1 MRRVTFHRVSGEFT
15 EATKTQCSQAVQN
28 ERNASMPEGR
38 LHEHD
43 FNAAL
48 AEAMKRMHADK
59 RIDFSHERVGVLKP
73 VSGGSSGRV
82 DVLVSAAGLLPVAV
96 EVEYDRAGSQP
107 DKDAVARLGLELK
120 RDGRVI
126 EAAISVLAPPLAE
139 QWKDH
144 EEAVSRL
151 VGGAQLHYAV
161 FSRSESSA
169 EPIRWPRTGWL
180 TGTAQS
186 LSELAV
192 MVSVPPGQ
200 VEKVASDAADKM
212 RGISEDLDA
221 SLSDDAKLRLAI
233 AMGRPSGSDSLNVVG
248 VVWLNAFLFQDRI
261 AQSHTEV
268 PKRAEAILDYN
279 PLPELVQQAWETI
292 RGIDYRSVFDPATEA
307 LQIVERN
314 AGTAVTADLLGRAAR
329 MANRVEASVLGLFD
343 IGGELFQRL
352 ISDRSEAA
360 SYYTRPEVAEF
371 LAHITVNEGVQL
383 PRPARALALGESD
396 HLGETFRIA
405 DFACGTGTLLRAAY
419 RRVRALARAAGAQ
432 PEGLAA
438 LHTHLMEQGF
448 CGVDISPIAAHLTA
462 SGLSN
467 IEPGADY
474 RHTNIGVAQV
484 CGPAGKTGSVEY
496 LATEELADLF
506 GYEASTTGS
515 APRPGAEADA
525 QGLYAPDE
533 RFDIVMMNPPY
544 SRSRGGQALF
554 DIAGATD
561 SERTR
566 AQKRAAT
573 LVRDTPANLKAG
585 LASVFC
591 ELVRCKLSPGGRAG
605 IVLPITA
612 AASPA
617 WAGIR
622 AMFETH
628 FDDLLLVAFP
638 GATRG
643 GDRTLSADTAMGE
656 MIIAATKRS
665 EPRTDLSAADIM
677 TVALDEPFSSIAVA
691 AETGRSVDAA
701 LRGREEQREGNVTVG
716 SAVTGRWTVLPATDG
731 GPWAAVGAA
740 SFGAV
745 TVAERL
751 TRRGEFMP
759 LDAHEPVCS
768 VAMTTIGELFEVGP
782 THHRIGHV
790 AGNEPIGE
798 FELWPISD
806 DQVRAD
812 VSLWASDADAQ
823 TMLTVDPTHYGLAV
837 GPRLGAARE
846 RALVQ
851 LQRELSRSDG
861 GNPSDAA
868 VAEAQAEAEANERAR
883 SHNALAEMRRCRSI
897 LFYQR
902 GIFWPSQVA
911 LAAITDK
918 PVMGGRAWCALLH
931 DDPVIRFGFAIWAN
945 STLGMVVHW
954 SRAQRQQHGR
964 SSAQLEGIRQMP
976 CPDFNE
982 TSTYAAAR
990 ELLETRLE
998 LLRTTLMPA
1007 RDAYR
1012 DPARAAVDEA
1022 AAHLLGIPDSEPLRD
1037 LARDWCREPSVHD
1050 GTPPVFQ

>member
-1 MRRVTFHRVSGEFT
+1 
-15 EATKTQCSQAVQN
+15 
-28 ERNASMPEGR
+28 MPEGK

-48 AEAMKRMHADK
+48 AEAMKRMHADD
-59 RIDFSHERVGVLKP
+59 RVVFSHERVGVLRL
-73 VSGGSSGRV
+73 VSGGGSRRV
-82 DVLVSAAGLLPVAV
+82 DVLVRAKNLLPVAV
-96 EVEYDRAGSQP
+96 EVEYDRPGARP
-107 DKDAVARLGLELK
+107 DRDAEARLGLEFVG
-120 RDGRVI
+120 DGRVI
-126 EAAISVLAPPLAE
+126 ASAISVLAPPLAE
-139 QWKDH
+139 QWTDH
-144 EEAVSRL
+144 EDAVSRL
-151 VGGAQLHYAV
+151 VGGAQLQYAV
-161 FSRSESSA
+161 LSRSDDA
-169 EPIRWPRTGWL
+169 AAPLRWPRAGWL

-186 LSELAV
+186 LAELAV

-200 VEKVASDAADKM
+200 LELVAADAADKM
-212 RGISEDLDA
+212 RGISEDLAAD
-221 SLSDDAKLRLAI
+221 LSDDAKLRLAA

-261 AQSHTEV
+261 AQAHPDV
-268 PKRAEAILDYN
+268 PNRSEAVPDYN
-279 PLPELVQQAWETI
+279 PIPQLVRQAWGAI
-292 RGIDYRSVFDPATEA
+292 RAIDYRSVFDPATAA
-307 LQIVERN
+307 LGIVERDV
-314 AGTAVTADLLGRAAR
+314 GTALTADLLGRAALI
-329 MANRVEASVLGLFD
+329 AGRVESGVLGVFD

-371 LAHITVNEGVQL
+371 LAHITVNDSVRL
-383 PRPARALALGESD
+383 PRSARAVALGESD
-396 HLGETFRIA
+396 HLGEVFRIA

-438 LHTHLMEQGF
+438 LHTHLMEEGF

-474 RHTNIGVAQV
+474 RHTNIGVAPV
-484 CGPAGKTGSVEY
+484 CGPKGATGSVEY
-496 LATEELADLF
+496 LETDYLADLF

-515 APRPGAEADA
+515 APRDGAEADA

-533 RFDIVMMNPPY
+533 RFDIVLMNPPY
-544 SRSRGGQALF
+544 SRTRGGQALF
-554 DIAGATD
+554 DIAGAAD
-561 SERTR
+561 AERVR
-566 AQKRAAT
+566 AQKRAAK
-573 LVRDTPANLKAG
+573 LVHDTPANLKAG
-585 LASVFC
+585 LAAVFC
-591 ELVRCKLSPGGRAG
+591 ELVRRKLSPGGRVG
-605 IVLPITA
+605 IVLPVTA

-617 WAGIR
+617 WSGIR

-643 GDRTLSADTAMGE
+643 GDKTLSADTAMGE
-656 MIIAATKRS
+656 MIIAGTKRS
-665 EPRTDLSAADIM
+665 EPRVDLAAADIM
-677 TVALDEPFSSIAVA
+677 TVALDEPFGSIAVA

-716 SAVTGRWTVLPATDG
+716 SAVTGRWTVLPTADG

-745 TVAERL
+745 AVAERL

-759 LDAHEPVCS
+759 LDAHEPVCR
-768 VAMTTIGELFEVGP
+768 VAMTTIGELFELGP

-790 AGNEPIGE
+790 AGNEPIGA
-798 FELWPISD
+798 FELWPIAD
-806 DQVRAD
+806 DQVRPD
-812 VSLWASDADAQ
+812 TSLWASDAEAQ
-823 TMLTVDPTHYGLAV
+823 TTLTVDPTHYGHVV
-837 GPRLGAARE
+837 GPRFSDARE

-851 LQRELSRSDG
+851 LQRKLSRTNG
-861 GNPSDAA
+861 GQPSDAA
-868 VAEAQAEAEANERAR
+868 NAQAQAEAEAAERAR
-883 SHNALAEMRRCRSI
+883 SQIALDEMRRCRST

-911 LAAITDK
+911 LAAVTDK

-931 DDPVIRFGFAIWAN
+931 DDPAVRFGFAIWAN

-964 SSAQLEGIRQMP
+964 SSAQLEGIRHMP
-976 CPDFNE
+976 CPDFNDVA
-982 TSTYAAAR
+982 TYARTR
-990 ELLETRLE
+990 ELLESESE

-1012 DPARAAVDEA
+1012 DSVRAALDDA
-1022 AAHLLGIPDSEPLRD
+1022 ATRLLGIPDAASLRD
-1037 LARDWCREPSVHD
+1037 LARNWCCEPSVHD
-1050 GTPPVFQ
+1050 GTPPVFE

>member
-1 MRRVTFHRVSGEFT
+1 
-15 EATKTQCSQAVQN
+15 
-28 ERNASMPEGR
+28 MPEGK

-59 RIDFSHERVGVLKP
+59 SVSFTGERVGMLAP
-73 VSGGSSGRV
+73 SAGAGSRRI
-82 DVLVSAAGLLPVAV
+82 DVLVRSASLLPVAV
-96 EVEYDRAGSQP
+96 EVEYDRPAGNP
-107 DKDAVARLGLELK
+107 DRDAAARLGLELGQGGK
-120 RDGRVI
+120 GI
-126 EAAISVLAPPLAE
+126 SSAIAVLAPPLAE

-144 EEAVSRL
+144 EDAVSRL
-151 VGGAQLHYAV
+151 VGGAQLRYAV
-161 FSRSESSA
+161 HSRSEVGA
-169 EPIRWPRTGWL
+169 EPERWPRSGWL

-186 LSELAV
+186 LAEFAV
-192 MVSVPPGQ
+192 MVSIPPGQ
-200 VEKVASDAADKM
+200 LEMVAATAAM
-212 RGISEDLDA
+212 RMHGISEELDDN
-221 SLSDDAKLRLAI
+221 LSDDAKLRLAV

-261 AQSHTEV
+261 AQSHPGV
-268 PKRAEAILDYN
+268 PARADVMPDYN
-279 PLPELVQQAWETI
+279 PVPYMVKEAWNAI
-292 RGIDYRSVFDPATEA
+292 RGIDYRSVFDPATDA
-307 LQIVERN
+307 LRIVETN
-314 AGTAVTADLLGRAAR
+314 VGTALTAELLGRAAR
-329 MANRVEASVLGLFD
+329 MAGRIEASELGVFD

-360 SYYTRPEVAEF
+360 SFYTRPEVAEF
-371 LAHITVNEGVQL
+371 LAHVTVNDGVRL
-383 PRPARALALGESD
+383 PQSARALALGEPNPI
-396 HLGETFRIA
+396 GEIFRIA

-419 RRVRALARAAGAQ
+419 RRVRALAQAAGAM

-438 LHTHLMEQGF
+438 LHTHLMEYGF

-467 IEPGADY
+467 IEPSADY
-474 RHTNIGVAQV
+474 RHTNIGVAPV
-484 CGPAGKTGSVEY
+484 CGPKGATGSVEY
-496 LATEELADLF
+496 LAVDELADLF
-506 GYEASTTGS
+506 GYEASTAGS

-533 RFDIVMMNPPY
+533 RYDVVMMNPPY
-544 SRSRGGQALF
+544 SRTRGGQALF

-561 SERTR
+561 AERAR
-566 AQKRAAT
+566 AQKRAAA

-591 ELVRCKLSPGGRAG
+591 ELVRRKACTGGRVG

-617 WAGIR
+617 WSGIR
-622 AMFETH
+622 AMFEKH

-643 GDRTLSADTAMGE
+643 GDKTLSADTAMGE
-656 MIIAATKRS
+656 MIIAGTKRS
-665 EPRTDLSAADIM
+665 EPRAELASADIM
-677 TVALDEPFSSIAVA
+677 TVALDEPFGSIAVA

-701 LRGREEQREGNVTVG
+701 LRCREEQREGNVTVG
-716 SAVTGRWTVLPATDG
+716 SAVTGRWTVLPAADG

-745 TVAERL
+745 AVAERL

-759 LDAHEPVCS
+759 LDAHEPVCRA
-768 VAMTTIGELFEVGP
+768 AMTTIGELFELGP

-790 AGNEPIGE
+790 AGNESIGA
-798 FELWPISD
+798 FELWPITD
-806 DQVRAD
+806 DQVRPD
-812 VSLWASDADAQ
+812 TSLWASDAEAQ
-823 TMLTVDPTHYGLAV
+823 TTLTVEPTHYGLAV
-837 GPRLGAARE
+837 GPRLNAARDK
-846 RALVQ
+846 ALAS
-851 LQRELSRSDG
+851 LQRKLSRTNG
-861 GNPSDAA
+861 GKPSDAA
-868 VAEAQAEAEANERAR
+868 TAQAQAEAEAAERGR
-883 SHNALAEMRRCRSI
+883 SQSALAEMRRCRST

-911 LAAITDK
+911 LAAVTDK
-918 PVMGGRAWCALLH
+918 PIMGGRAWCALLH

-964 SSAQLEGIRQMP
+964 SSTQLEGIRQMP

-982 TSTYAAAR
+982 TTTYAAAGD
-990 ELLETRLE
+990 LLSTSQH
-998 LLRTTLMPA
+998 LLSDRLMPA

-1012 DPARAAVDEA
+1012 DPARAALDEA
-1022 AAHLLGIPDSEPLRD
+1022 AAQLLGIPDAGPLRD
-1037 LARDWCREPSVHD
+1037 LARNWCCEPSVHD
-1050 GTPPVFQ
+1050 GTPPVFD

>member
-1 MRRVTFHRVSGEFT
+1 MS
-15 EATKTQCSQAVQN
+15 
-28 ERNASMPEGR
+28 EGK

-48 AEAMKRMHADK
+48 AEAMKRMHADN
-59 RIDFSHERVGVLKP
+59 RVSFRHERVGVLQSA
-73 VSGGSSGRV
+73 SGGSSRRV
-82 DVLVSAAGLLPVAV
+82 DVLVSADGLLPVAV

-107 DKDAVARLGLELK
+107 DRDAVARLGLELK

-126 EAAISVLAPPLAE
+126 EAAISVLAPALAE
-139 QWKDH
+139 QWADH
-144 EEAVSRL
+144 EDAVSRL
-151 VGGAQLHYAV
+151 VGGAQLQYAV
-161 FSRSESSA
+161 HSRSADSP
-169 EPIRWPRTGWL
+169 EPDRWPRTGWL

-186 LSELAV
+186 LAELAV

-200 VEKVASDAADKM
+200 VETVASDAADKM
-212 RGISEDLDA
+212 RGISEDLDS

-261 AQSHTEV
+261 AQSHAGV
-268 PKRAEAILDYN
+268 PKRADAILDHN
-279 PLPELVQQAWETI
+279 PLPHLVRQAWEAV

-314 AGTAVTADLLGRAAR
+314 AGTAVTADLLGRAVL
-329 MANRVEASVLGLFD
+329 MANRVEASVLGVFD

-371 LAHITVNEGVQL
+371 LAHITVNESVQL
-383 PRPARALALGESD
+383 PRSARSLALGESD
-396 HLGETFRIA
+396 HLGEVFRIA

-419 RRVRALARAAGAQ
+419 RRVRALARAAGVQ

-438 LHTHLMEQGF
+438 LHTHLMEEGF

-474 RHTNIGVAQV
+474 RHTNIGVAPA
-484 CGPAGKTGSVEY
+484 CGPRGATGSVEY

-506 GYEASTTGS
+506 GYEASATGS
-515 APRPGAEADA
+515 APRAGAEADA

-544 SRSRGGQALF
+544 SRTRGGQALF

-561 SERTR
+561 AERSR
-566 AQKRAAT
+566 AQKRAAK

-585 LASVFC
+585 LGSVFC
-591 ELVRCKLSPGGRAG
+591 ELVRLKLSPGGRFG
-605 IVLPITA
+605 IVLPSTA

-643 GDRTLSADTAMGE
+643 GDKTLSADTAMGE
-656 MIIAATKRS
+656 MIVAGTKRS
-665 EPRTDLSAADIM
+665 EPRTDVSAAEMM
-677 TVALDEPFSSIAVA
+677 TVALDEPFGTIAVA

-716 SAVTGRWTVLPATDG
+716 SAVVGRWTVLPAADG
-731 GPWAAVGAA
+731 GPWTAVGAA

-745 TVAERL
+745 AVAERL

-759 LDAHEPVCS
+759 LDAHEPVCR
-768 VAMTTIGELFEVGP
+768 VAMTTIGELFELGP

-790 AGNEPIGE
+790 AGNEPIGA
-798 FELWPISD
+798 FEMWPITD

-812 VSLWASDADAQ
+812 VSLWASDAEAQ
-823 TMLTVDPTHYGLAV
+823 TMLTVGPTHYGLAV
-837 GPRLGAARE
+837 GPRLGDARE
-846 RALVQ
+846 LAMAKLERDV
-851 LQRELSRSDG
+851 SRKNG
-861 GNPSDAA
+861 GKPTDEAIAAA
-868 VAEAQAEAEANERAR
+868 VAAAEATERAR
-883 SHNALAEMRRCRSI
+883 SQDALAEMRRCQST

-911 LAAITDK
+911 LAAATERPI
-918 PVMGGRAWCALLH
+918 MGGRAWCALLH
-931 DDPVIRFGFAIWAN
+931 DDPVVRFGFAIWAN

-964 SSAQLEGIRQMP
+964 SSAQLEGIRHMP

-982 TSTYAAAR
+982 SSTYSAAR
-990 ELLETRLE
+990 QLLEAEPE

-1012 DPARAAVDEA
+1012 DPGRAALDDA
-1022 AAHLLGIPDSEPLRD
+1022 AARLLGIPDSASLRD
-1037 LARDWCREPSVHD
+1037 LARNWCCEPSVHD
-1050 GTPPVFQ
+1050 GTPPTFE

>member
-1 MRRVTFHRVSGEFT
+1 MRAKS
-15 EATKTQCSQAVQN
+15 
-28 ERNASMPEGR
+28 
-38 LHEHD
+38 
-43 FNAAL
+43 
-48 AEAMKRMHADK
+48 
-59 RIDFSHERVGVLKP
+59 
-73 VSGGSSGRV
+73 
-82 DVLVSAAGLLPVAV
+82 LLPVAV
-96 EVEYDRAGSQP
+96 EVEYDRPGSRP
-107 DKDAVARLGLELK
+107 DRDAAARLGLELAQ
-120 RDGRVI
+120 DSRVI
-126 EAAISVLAPPLAE
+126 ESAVSVLAPPLAE

-144 EEAVSRL
+144 EDAVSRL
-151 VGGAQLHYAV
+151 VGGAQLQYAV
-161 FSRSESSA
+161 LSRSDDAA
-169 EPIRWPRTGWL
+169 EPVRWPRSGWL

-186 LSELAV
+186 LAELAV

-200 VEKVASDAADKM
+200 LELVAADAADKM

-221 SLSDDAKLRLAI
+221 SLSDDAKFRLAV

-248 VVWLNAFLFQDRI
+248 VVWLNAFLFQDRV
-261 AQSHTEV
+261 AQLHDDV
-268 PKRAEAILDYN
+268 PQRSEAAPDHN
-279 PLPELVQQAWETI
+279 PIPQLVAQAWQAI
-292 RGIDYRSVFDPATEA
+292 RAIDYRSVFDPAADA
-307 LQIVERN
+307 LRIVERDV
-314 AGTAVTADLLGRAAR
+314 GTALAARMLGRAALI
-329 MANRVEASVLGLFD
+329 AGRVESGVLGLFD

-371 LAHITVNEGVQL
+371 LAHVTVNERVRL
-383 PRPARALALGESD
+383 PQSARSLALGESD
-396 HLGETFRIA
+396 RLGEVFRIA

-419 RRVRALARAAGAQ
+419 RRVRALARAAGAR
-432 PEGLAA
+432 PDGLAA
-438 LHTHLMEQGF
+438 LHTHLMEEGF

-474 RHTNIGVAQV
+474 RHTNIGVAQA
-484 CGPAGKTGSVEY
+484 CGPRGATGSVEY

-506 GYEASTTGS
+506 GYEASATGS
-515 APRPGAEADA
+515 APRAGAEADA

-544 SRSRGGQALF
+544 SRTRGGQALF

-561 SERTR
+561 AERKR
-566 AQKRAAT
+566 AQKRAAA

-585 LASVFC
+585 LAAVFC
-591 ELVRCKLSPGGRAG
+591 ELARRKLSPGGRVG
-605 IVLPITA
+605 LVLPITA

-617 WAGIR
+617 WSSVR

-643 GDRTLSADTAMGE
+643 GDKTLSADTAMGE
-656 MIIAATKRS
+656 MIITATKRS
-665 EPRTDLSAADIM
+665 EPCVDLSATDIM

-716 SAVTGRWTVLPATDG
+716 SAVVGRWTVLPAAGG
-731 GPWAAVGAA
+731 GPWAAVGAS
-740 SFGAV
+740 SFRAV
-745 TVAERL
+745 AVAERL
-751 TRRGEFMP
+751 TRRGEFAP
-759 LDAHEPVCS
+759 LDADEPACE
-768 VAMTTIGELFEVGP
+768 VAMTTIGGLFELGP

-790 AGNEPIGE
+790 AGNESIGA
-798 FELWPISD
+798 FELWPITD
-806 DQVRAD
+806 ALVRAD

-823 TMLTVDPTHYGLAV
+823 TMLTVDPTHYGFDV

-846 RALVQ
+846 RAREQ
-851 LQRELSRSDG
+851 LERKLSRTNG
-861 GNPSDAA
+861 GKPSDAA
-868 VAEAQAEAEANERAR
+868 IAEAQAEAEATERAR
-883 SHNALAEMRRCRSI
+883 CQEALAEMRRCRST

-911 LAAITDK
+911 LAGVTEK

-931 DDPVIRFGFAIWAN
+931 DDPVVRFGFAIWAN

-964 SSAQLEGIRQMP
+964 SSAQLEGIRHMP

-982 TSTYAAAR
+982 SSTYAAAR
-990 ELLETRLE
+990 QLLDTEPA

-1012 DPARAAVDEA
+1012 DPARAAVDDA
-1022 AAHLLGIPDSEPLRD
+1022 AARLIGIPDANSLRD
-1037 LARDWCREPSVHD
+1037 LARNWCSEPSVHD
-1050 GTPPVFQ
+1050 GTPPEFK